1 MATEGWQQGEVARP
15 ELVDPTDLLIA
26 ATWEEEPD
34 ARIAKLIVALA
45 AARDPAAQAHWPG
58 WLLAS
63 AEARSLCW
71 LARAGQVPIEDA
83 VEAVERS
90 VAAGEVCF
98 SMASLALA
106 YGERGDHVA
115 VLRTIEAVPSVC
127 FARPLHAVWRFELWD
142 LQVHASHALGAN
154 ADALRCA
161 GVVVGAMQQLD
172 ADADDS
178 PEPWMCAPHQTVDV
192 LLALAVSDD
201 ERHRSIALRLLADMR
216 GAADLADWFPA
227 ETVARIEAELA
238 VPPPN

>member
-1 MATEGWQQGEVARP
+1 VATDGWQQGDGARQ
-15 ELVDPTDLLIA
+15 ELADPTDLLIA
-26 ATWEEEPD
+26 ATWEDDPD
-34 ARIAKLIVALA
+34 ARIAKLIAALA

-83 VEAVERS
+83 AEAVERS
-90 VAAGEVCF
+90 VAAGEGCF

-106 YGERGDHVA
+106 YAERGDHVA
-115 VLRTIEAVPSVC
+115 ALRSARAVPSVC

-142 LQVHASHALGAN
+142 AQVHAAHALGAN

-161 GVVVGAMQQLD
+161 GVVVGAMQPHE
-172 ADADDS
+172 ADDS

-192 LLALAVSDD
+192 LLALAAAADD
-201 ERHRSIALRLLADMR
+201 EPDRSGALRLLARMR
-216 GAADLADWFPA
+216 SAAHLDDWFPA
-227 ETVARIEAELA
+227 ATVARIEAALA
-238 VPPPN
+238 VTPPN